1 MPDVKPIRWIDDCL
15 LLLDQTQLPAEIK
28 ILEVNSVHQA
38 IQAIKEM
45 RVRGAPA
52 IGVTAAYA
60 VVLAARF
67 ISHPDRKKFLRDLE
81 IACKEVTLARP
92 TAVNLHWAVGRMLN
106 IARYLAVE
114 EDPVEALVNEALRIH
129 QETEEADRALSG
141 HGAPLL
147 PDTGGVLTHCNT
159 GSLATGGYGTAL
171 GVIRAAWERG
181 KRFQVFV
188 TETRPLMQGARLT
201 TWELSNLGIP
211 ATLVVDSAA
220 ASLMAQGAVS
230 CVIVGADR
238 IAGNGDVANKI
249 GTYALAVLAGAH
261 GLPVYVAAPIC
272 TLDLALKSGQEIPIE
287 ERDSSEVTR
296 FGGVQMV
303 PEGVQVSNPAFD
315 ITPFRYI
322 SGVITECGILRPPY
336 NHSLRDAATS
346 LTGGR

>member
-1 MPDVKPIRWIDDCL
+1 MVDVKSIRWIDDRL
-15 LLLDQTQLPAEIK
+15 LLLDQTRLPAEIK
-28 ILEVNSVHQA
+28 ILDVTSAHQA

-60 VVLAARF
+60 VALAARF
-67 ISHPDRKKFLRDLE
+67 ISHPDREKFLSDLE
-81 IACKEVTLARP
+81 IACKEVSLARP
-92 TAVNLHWAVGRMLN
+92 TAVNLQWAVGRMLN
-106 IARYLAVE
+106 TARSLAAE
-114 EDPVEALVNEALRIH
+114 EDPVEALVNEALHIH

-147 PDTGGVLTHCNT
+147 PDAGGVLTHCNT

-171 GVIRAAWERG
+171 GVIRAAWDRG

-201 TWELSNLGIP
+201 AWELSNLEIP
-211 ATLVVDSAA
+211 TTVVVDSAA
-220 ASLMAQGAVS
+220 ASLMAQGTVS

-238 IAGNGDVANKI
+238 IAANGDVANKI

-261 GLPVYVAAPIC
+261 GLPLYVAAPIC
-272 TLDLALKSGQEIPIE
+272 TLDLALNSGQEIPIE
-287 ERDSSEVTR
+287 ERDASEVTHLR
-296 FGGVQMV
+296 GAQVVPQGVQI
-303 PEGVQVSNPAFD
+303 SNPAFD
-315 ITPFRYI
+315 ITPSRYI

-336 NHSLRDAATS
+336 NHSLRDAATG